1 MPSITLPS
9 FKKLEQSLHSEGT
22 MLSSQPPRLGR
33 GRSRDVLAWESCADA
48 DTRDELTALAECES
62 TGSATAA
69 ISLLRSSSG
78 SVLQPSGSGKR
89 NAPASKLHRSDSA
102 KRTKLSR
109 ASTSTGRLESLV
121 TPSSAQDL
129 SLEKVNPSKVDV
141 SSLLASPTDSDKEN
155 WVPVGEGNAPLGR
168 QRRRRPLPSSGGA
181 RSPAHKAGILRESG
195 PKQGFLGGRALTAPT
210 KRRGAGGDVSIFE
223 DSEISGLAAPEESL
237 NDVERFMRGEVS
249 PGKKG
254 DLACAAG
261 LLSLAKGAW
270 R

>member
-1 MPSITLPS
+1 
-9 FKKLEQSLHSEGT
+9 

-223 DSEISGLAAPEESL
+223 DSENSGLAAPEESL